1 MPSQEASYTRFA
13 RGTSLEEEDDSW
25 RLTGARYRRRLGIH
39 ANCQINKKRDLA
51 PDEIAPLGLQ
61 SGNLNNNSSS
71 RVDRRFSTKAASF
84 DPKIRSAVGRYRYRE
99 SLTSAEEECCTF
111 IILSTASKFTIAADP
126 IRRCFHFPP
135 SSRPSSLWTI
145 GRRTSLA
152 RAQSAW
158 A

>member
-13 RGTSLEEEDDSW
+13 RWTSLEEEDDSW

-71 RVDRRFSTKAASF
+71 RVDRRFSTKAAWF
-84 DPKIRSAVGRYRYRE
+84 DPKIRSAVVGR
-99 SLTSAEEECCTF
+99 
-111 IILSTASKFTIAADP
+111 
-126 IRRCFHFPP
+126 
-135 SSRPSSLWTI
+135 
-145 GRRTSLA
+145 
-152 RAQSAW
+152 
-158 A
+158 